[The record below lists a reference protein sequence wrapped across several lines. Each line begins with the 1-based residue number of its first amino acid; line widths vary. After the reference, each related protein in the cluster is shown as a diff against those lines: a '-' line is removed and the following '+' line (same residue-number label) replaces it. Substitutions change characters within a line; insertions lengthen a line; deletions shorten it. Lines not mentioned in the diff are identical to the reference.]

1 MAGRGT
7 TQQHTTLLN
16 ELCKSCT
23 SEILTELKTHVK
35 AKEFGG
41 LRAGEL
47 EKLTTLRDLL
57 EKLEKKRVFKQGNYL
72 KLKDLFDK
80 AEFTDGIEIIEE
92 IESEGKNGLS
102 G

>member
-16 ELCKSCT
+16 DLCKSCT
-23 SEILTELKTHVK
+23 SDTLMELKTHVK

-47 EKLTTLRDLL
+47 EKLTTVRDLL
-57 EKLEKKRVFKQGNYL
+57 EKLEKKRVFKQGMYG
-72 KLKDLFDK
+72 KLKELFDK

-92 IESEGKNGLS
+92 TENEGKE
-102 G
+102 